1 MSDALPLIGLILAL
15 GAAVM
20 IGAVL
25 KLIFVVLAVKF
36 G

>member
-1 MSDALPLIGLILAL
+1 MSEALPLIGLILIL
-15 GAAVM
+15 GAAVI

-25 KLIFVVLAVKF
+25 KLVLVVLAVKY